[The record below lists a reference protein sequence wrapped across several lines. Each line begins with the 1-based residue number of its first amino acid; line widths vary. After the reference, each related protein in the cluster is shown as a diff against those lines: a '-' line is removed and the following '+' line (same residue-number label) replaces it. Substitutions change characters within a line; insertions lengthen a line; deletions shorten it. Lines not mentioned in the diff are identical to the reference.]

1 MAVSLPR
8 PDRRRALQSA
18 AAGVVVLALL
28 LWWLLPVGGEE
39 TPRGKVTF
47 ATGVSTG
54 VYQTY
59 GEMLKRDLSRD
70 LPDVDVTLE
79 ETRGSPD
86 NVERLARGQA
96 TFAIAATD
104 AVAAYH
110 GKDAG
115 RLRACARLYDDYM
128 QLIVPQGSKVRS
140 ARDLRGLRVGVGDDG
155 SGVQLI
161 TRGLLKAAGLGFD
174 TDITP
179 VRSGIDTM
187 PELLRKGKLDAFFWS
202 GGLPTTAVRTL
213 AREYPIK
220 LVQLGDLTGPLHRQ
234 GGVTRYYRAATVPAD
249 AYQEI
254 RQPDDV
260 KTIAVPN
267 LLVTTD
273 RVDPELA
280 KGVTRTV
287 IENRDRIGAK
297 VHAAQKVDLR
307 TAVFTDPL
315 PLHQGAARYYRSEKP

>member
-1 MAVSLPR
+1 MAVTLP
-8 PDRRRALQSA
+8 PLGRRRALQSA
-18 AAGVVVLALL
+18 ATGLVALALL
-28 LWWLLPVGGEE
+28 LWWLLPLGGG
-39 TPRGKVTF
+39 PSPSGRVTF

-54 VYQTY
+54 VYETY
-59 GEMLKRDLSRD
+59 GEMLKRDLAGS
-70 LPDVDVTLE
+70 LPDVDVRLVR
-79 ETRGSPD
+79 TRGSPD
-86 NVERLARGQA
+86 NVERLAEGRA

-104 AVAAYH
+104 AVAKYH
-110 GKDAG
+110 GKGAE

-128 QLIVPQGSKVRS
+128 QLVVPRGSKVRS
-140 ARDLRGLRVGVGDDG
+140 ARDLKRLRVGVGDDG

-161 TRGLLKAAGLGFD
+161 TRALIKAAGLDFRTDIRAERVGIDKMPGLLKA
-174 TDITP
+174 
-179 VRSGIDTM
+179 
-187 PELLRKGKLDAFFWS
+187 GKLDAFFWS

-213 AREYPIK
+213 ARDYPIR

-249 AYQEI
+249 AYGEI
-254 RQPDDV
+254 RRPEPV

-273 RVDPELA
+273 RVDPDLA
-280 KGVTRTV
+280 EGVTRTV
-287 IENRDRIGAK
+287 IRNRDRIGEK

-315 PLHQGAARYYRSEKP
+315 SLHKGAARYYRSVKP